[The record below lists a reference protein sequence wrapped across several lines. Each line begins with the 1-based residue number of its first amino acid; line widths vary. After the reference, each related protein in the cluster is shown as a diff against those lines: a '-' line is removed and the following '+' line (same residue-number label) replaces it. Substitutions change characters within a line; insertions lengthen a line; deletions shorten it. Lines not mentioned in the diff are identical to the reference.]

1 MTCNN
6 PFIKDTLAWQA
17 WNHWSGCS
25 DKPKEEERVVHH
37 EDSKTTG
44 RIPRIG
50 ECCDN
55 KCKTAEEFL
64 KNHMAWG

>member
-1 MTCNN
+1 MTCNS
-6 PFIKDTLAWQA
+6 PFIKGTLADQA
-17 WNHWSGCS
+17 WKAWSGCS
-25 DKPKEEERVVHH
+25 DKPKEEPRVVHH
-37 EDSKTTG
+37 DSG
-44 RIPRIG
+44 IRARIPKMG